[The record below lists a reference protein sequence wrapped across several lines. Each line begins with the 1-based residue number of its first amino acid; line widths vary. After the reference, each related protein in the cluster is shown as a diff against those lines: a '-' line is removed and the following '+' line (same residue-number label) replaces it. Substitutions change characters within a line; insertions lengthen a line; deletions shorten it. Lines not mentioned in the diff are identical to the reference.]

1 MGAKGAVLG
10 QLRRIQQQL
19 WERGSQAVMLTVA
32 ERVRRVRVC
41 MKRVSMRGVGV
52 RERRVRKRS
61 GRARRGR
68 ERTGSTISSAKHHSL
83 LSLSPPPHPAHTI
96 QTTTC

>member
-19 WERGSQAVMLTVA
+19 WERGSQAVMLTVT

-68 ERTGSTISSAKHHSL
+68 ERTGEHHQLRQASQLVKLEPPTIASERR
-83 LSLSPPPHPAHTI
+83 
-96 QTTTC
+96 